1 MPMWE
6 RLRRCRSL
14 AAKVV
19 LAMAC
24 CMHAC
29 THAWAQ
35 TTAPNGEAIFKNR
48 CVVCHGAK
56 GDGHSDLARIMRP
69 PPANLRAS
77 KLTDAEK
84 SQIVRKGG
92 EAVKRSPNMP
102 VWELELDEQELQAV
116 LGYIATLKEPTP

>member
-1 MPMWE
+1 MPMWV
-6 RLRRCRSL
+6 RLWRCGGL
-14 AAKVV
+14 AMLVTA
-19 LAMAC
+19 AMAC
-24 CMHAC
+24 HA
-29 THAWAQ
+29 HAWAQ
-35 TTAPNGEAIFKNR
+35 TKIVNGEAIFKNR

-92 EAVKRSPNMP
+92 ESVNRSPSMP
-102 VWELELDEQELQAV
+102 VWERELDEQELQAV
-116 LGYIATLKEPTP
+116 LSYIATLKEPTP